1 MQGLQLQNDQI
12 ALRVSRD
19 GRLDV
24 RSMKNGQSCVA
35 LDLQEGSI
43 QATGTAPIEGL
54 LYYAMPSVFE
64 SMAVRVE
71 GAPSPLIQ
79 RTSGRWPAAIDG
91 DELEF
96 YSLLHLLEERK
107 TGIPWRSERWYTL
120 AGSHLVFESEQYFE
134 RACPRQHGKNWER
147 LIVHLQQVVHL
158 LEWCE
163 ESDGAAVNLI
173 SASRA

>member
-19 GRLDV
+19 ARLDV
-24 RSMKNGQSCVA
+24 RLMKDGQSCVA

-43 QATGTAPIEGL
+43 QVTGTAPVAGL
-54 LYYAMPSVFE
+54 LHYAMPSVFE
-64 SMAVRVE
+64 SLAVRLE
-71 GAPSPLIQ
+71 GAPSALIQ

-96 YSLLHLLEERK
+96 YPHLHFLEERK

-163 ESDGAAVNLI
+163 EPDSGAVNLI
-173 SASRA
+173 SASEA